1 MRKEVAMAERPKKSL
16 DADVKGRYDAL
27 HFDHQALSN
36 GKPLNLEEFQVVTA
50 AYCANGHSLI
60 NDLATF
66 NGFNGITVTLRDE
79 HNTGQLSLS
88 PIIGDL
94 SRTFFNFKGVKGDLI
109 DICCPTCNESLPIY
123 DQCVCGA
130 YLVALFTKPKKD
142 FANCIAICPRIGCLH
157 SKIISNYNLRKYSR
171 LGYY

>member
-1 MRKEVAMAERPKKSL
+1 MRKEVAMAERPKNGL
-16 DADVKGRYDAL
+16 DADVKGMYDAL

-79 HNTGQLSLS
+79 NNTGQLSLS

-94 SRTFFNFKGVKGDLI
+94 SRTFFNFKGAKGDLI
-109 DICCPTCNESLPIY
+109 DICCPTCNESLPVRLWRLSGRPFH
-123 DQCVCGA
+123 QAEKGFCQ
-130 YLVALFTKPKKD
+130 
-142 FANCIAICPRIGCLH
+142 LH
-157 SKIISNYNLRKYSR
+157 RHLPAHR
-171 LGYY
+171 LPPFQDYQQL